1 MFDWIYHNRDAFMS
15 SYVEIGHSFA
25 TAKKLQDDHNHF
37 TLNSNVSIRFA
48 GLLILVKI
56 FTGLFVLTWEVLLTQ
71 FAGMVRRVQTQ
82 HCPIGYFSLEEINRL
97 EKMEQGNTVV

>member
-48 GLLILVKI
+48 GLLILVKK
-56 FTGLFVLTWEVLLTQ
+56 LTDYSYLH
-71 FAGMVRRVQTQ
+71 GK
-82 HCPIGYFSLEEINRL
+82 YY
-97 EKMEQGNTVV
+97 

>member
-48 GLLILVKI
+48 GLLILVKM
-56 FTGLFVLTWEVLLTQ
+56 FTGLFVLTWEVLL
-71 FAGMVRRVQTQ
+71 
-82 HCPIGYFSLEEINRL
+82 PSLLGWLGGFKPSIAQLVISPSRI
-97 EKMEQGNTVV
+97 